1 MLYITKI
8 KQGTIPEITTGV
20 NTALINELFGDE
32 SITTTT
38 NKYIRTHTKLLNDI
52 EQTMCTIDSAMIDNI
67 NRIDKELNSY
77 LVLNPHPSNQYTV
90 FQIPKKTGGMR
101 TIEAPDS
108 SLKDM
113 QKTVANFLHYSLRVL
128 PHDSAY
134 AYVKG
139 RSVLDA
145 VNEHKN
151 NKSKWFLKL
160 DIKDF
165 FGSCNH
171 TFIKEQLQR
180 IYPFNFEN
188 IQPFIKNLIKIA
200 TLNYKLPQGTPLSPI
215 LTNILMTPIDF
226 EINKVLNHLVEAHL
240 IPKQRYVYTRYAD
253 DMLISAKIKF
263 DKDKV
268 IDAIKDFVLKDTPFI
283 IKEEKTR
290 FGSASGRNW
299 NLGLML
305 NKDNNITIGYKKK
318 KDIKEMV
325 YYYLKFKDNYELEQC
340 QHLLGNLS
348 WLQNVE
354 PDYYIGLL
362 QYFHKKYNIDVMST
376 LLTQIKS
383 Y

>member
-1 MLYITKI
+1 MLYITKL
-8 KQGTIPEITTGV
+8 KTDTIPEQNTSV
-20 NTALINELFGDE
+20 NTNLINELFGDAPV
-32 SITTTT
+32 TTVTK
-38 NKYIRTHTKLLNDI
+38 KYVRTSTKWLNDI
-52 EQTMCTIDSAMIDNI
+52 EAEMCEISATTIENT
-67 NRIDKELNSY
+67 NRMSHKLDAY
-77 LVLNPHPSNQYTV
+77 LTLNPHPSNHYTV

-101 TIEAPDS
+101 TIEAPDTG
-108 SLKDM
+108 LKEV
-113 QKTVANFLHYSLRVL
+113 QKDIANFLYYGLRVQV
-128 PHDSAY
+128 HDSAY
-134 AYVKG
+134 AYIKG
-139 RSVLDA
+139 RSIIDA
-145 VNEHKN
+145 VNEHKQ
-151 NKSKWFLKL
+151 NKSQWFLKL
-160 DIKDF
+160 DLKDF
-165 FGSCNH
+165 FGSCSS
-171 TFIKEQLQR
+171 TFIKTQLQK
-180 IYPFNFEN
+180 IYPFNFECMN
-188 IQPFIKNLIKIA
+188 PFIDNMIKIA

-215 LTNILMTPIDF
+215 LTNILMVPVDSD
-226 EINKVLNHLVEAHL
+226 INKVINNLVSL
-240 IPKQRYVYTRYAD
+240 DIIPKQRYVYTRYAD
-253 DMLISAKIKF
+253 DMLISAKTKF
-263 DKDKV
+263 DKDE
-268 IDAIKDFVLKDTPFI
+268 IIKGIRLALKETPFI
-283 IKEEKTR
+283 IKDEKTR